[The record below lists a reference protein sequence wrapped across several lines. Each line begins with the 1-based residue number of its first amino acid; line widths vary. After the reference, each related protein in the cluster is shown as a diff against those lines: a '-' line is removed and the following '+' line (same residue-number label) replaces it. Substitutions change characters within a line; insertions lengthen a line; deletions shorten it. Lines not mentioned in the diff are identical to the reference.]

1 MHTRDQVFFAG
12 TSEGDSV
19 FPDLLRSITNMI
31 ILLTTGN
38 SPDVM
43 MPVGFRTE
51 RVSMLLRTVVCKPVC
66 RLDFV
71 FACVCRI

>member
-1 MHTRDQVFFAG
+1 MFFAG

-19 FPDLLRSITNMI
+19 FPDLLSSITNMI

-43 MPVGFRTE
+43 MPVGIRPG
-51 RVSMLLRTVVCKPVC
+51 RVPVLLRAFVCEPVALLYVVS
-66 RLDFV
+66 
-71 FACVCRI
+71 ACVCGREFG

>member
-1 MHTRDQVFFAG
+1 MFFAG

-19 FPDLLRSITNMI
+19 FPDLLSSITNMI

-43 MPVGFRTE
+43 MPVGIRPG
-51 RVSMLLRTVVCKPVC
+51 RVPVLLRTFVCDPVP
-66 RLDFV
+66 LSHAV
-71 FACVCRI
+71 PACVWLRV